1 MKTLITATAIAT
13 LTLASSALANPEAT
27 ACGIDPALVVEY
39 SGYAG
44 KQGVFYDRGDYF
56 FTFTNERFLNKIS
69 YKHQNNVE
77 AITNHYRIY
86 KDDCRMSDI
95 EIVHTE
101 SKPIPV
107 EVPVPVVVE
116 VVEEV
121 VPAPVEKVSSGS
133 APETAEV
140 SSGSAPE
147 TAEVSSGSAPETAEF
162 SAAPSAPETAEF
174 SAAPSAPVQ
183 VVAAAEEVALPT
195 NYDPEVMISSLE
207 FLYAGQSLDVRQWA
221 ANNLLTE
228 IHRIYETDIQNNAV
242 TKVDQDAIRNSLTI
256 RTENTNP
263 NSAERLRREA
273 QSFVQSVAP
282 DANLANDLNDRHFEV
297 YTWQS
302 RF

>member
-13 LTLASSALANPEAT
+13 LTLASSALANPEAI
-27 ACGIDPALVVEY
+27 ACDIDPALVVEY

-56 FTFTNERFLNKIS
+56 FAFTNERFLNKIS
-69 YKHQNNVE
+69 YKHWNNVE
-77 AITNHYRIY
+77 AITNHFRIY
-86 KDDCRMSDI
+86 KDDCRMTDI

-162 SAAPSAPETAEF
+162 SAAPSAP
-174 SAAPSAPVQ
+174 VQ
-183 VVAAAEEVALPT
+183 FVAAAEEVALPT
-195 NYDPEVMISSLE
+195 DYDPSVNIAFLTANAQSQSYESAIEMLE
-207 FLYAGQSLDVRQWA
+207 GGVARTTALYKVTWSMGGSTVDKNVI
-221 ANNLLTE
+221 N
-228 IHRIYETDIQNNAV
+228 ETLQ
-242 TKVDQDAIRNSLTI
+242 IRNT
-256 RTENTNP
+256 NTNP
-263 NSAERLRREA
+263 NSAERLRREVRETIRTSTT
-273 QSFVQSVAP
+273 SFVHEAL
-282 DANLANDLNDRHFEV
+282 NNLNDYNFEFNTV
-297 YTWQS
+297 LRS
-302 RF
+302 FRR

>member
-147 TAEVSSGSAPETAEF
+147 TAE
-162 SAAPSAPETAEF
+162 F